1 MDLDLVGAV
10 CALFYELSEFLSAY
24 LETILLV
31 YGRTKLYY
39 GCVCV

>member
-1 MDLDLVGAV
+1 MDLDLVSAV
-10 CALFYELSEFLSAY
+10 CALFYELSEFLCTY
-24 LETILLV
+24 LEAVLLV